1 MGAEEQ
7 GGWRQPHRDYGH
19 LGVTGARGGLELWV
33 RQVLL
38 VRGPHW
44 TRPPPWA
51 HVHTL
56 VLACRR
62 LREAL
67 ASTCSWG
74 RRCHSVWGWRAS
86 DFGAPPHWERHPAS
100 LKGLGWHLVIHRRQ
114 GPGLQK
120 SGLSL
125 PHGKRGDGSEG
136 EEDQRAA
143 GCMASESPS
152 SGALWIRR
160 CLGTKNGRPAG
171 GGCLAGDLRRRQSRG
186 RRGTGP
192 TGPTLA
198 ET

>member
-67 ASTCSWG
+67 PLRVG
-74 RRCHSVWGWRAS
+74 
-86 DFGAPPHWERHPAS
+86 
-100 LKGLGWHLVIHRRQ
+100 
-114 GPGLQK
+114 
-120 SGLSL
+120 
-125 PHGKRGDGSEG
+125 
-136 EEDQRAA
+136 
-143 GCMASESPS
+143 
-152 SGALWIRR
+152 
-160 CLGTKNGRPAG
+160 
-171 GGCLAGDLRRRQSRG
+171 LAGLRLRG
-186 RRGTGP
+186 AAALGAAPCVT
-192 TGPTLA
+192 
-198 ET
+198 

>member
-1 MGAEEQ
+1 M
-7 GGWRQPHRDYGH
+7 
-19 LGVTGARGGLELWV
+19 
-33 RQVLL
+33 
-38 VRGPHW
+38 
-44 TRPPPWA
+44 
-51 HVHTL
+51 
-56 VLACRR
+56 
-62 LREAL
+62 
-67 ASTCSWG
+67 
-74 RRCHSVWGWRAS
+74 WGWRAS

-100 LKGLGWHLVIHRRQ
+100 LKGLGWHLVIHRRR

-143 GCMASESPS
+143 GCMASESPN

>member
-1 MGAEEQ
+1 M
-7 GGWRQPHRDYGH
+7 
-19 LGVTGARGGLELWV
+19 
-33 RQVLL
+33 
-38 VRGPHW
+38 
-44 TRPPPWA
+44 
-51 HVHTL
+51 
-56 VLACRR
+56 
-62 LREAL
+62 
-67 ASTCSWG
+67 
-74 RRCHSVWGWRAS
+74 WGWRAS

-100 LKGLGWHLVIHRRQ
+100 LKGLGWHLVIHRRR

-152 SGALWIRR
+152 SGALWIWR